1 MPDHDQVLVRWS
13 IGRTGRAWTGE
24 EAHQRW
30 EMTPE
35 KFEMNQ
41 GKLFWDDTQRLT
53 LLALCWRTWA

>member
-24 EAHQRW
+24 EAHQPW

-41 GKLFWDDTQRLT
+41 GKLFWDDTSDSPCWPS
-53 LLALCWRTWA
+53 CWRTWA